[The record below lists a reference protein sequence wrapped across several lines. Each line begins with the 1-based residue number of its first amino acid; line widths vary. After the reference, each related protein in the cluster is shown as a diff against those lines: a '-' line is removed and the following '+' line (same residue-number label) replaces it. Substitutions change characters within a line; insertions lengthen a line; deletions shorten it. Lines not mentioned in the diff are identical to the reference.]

1 MRLVLIQ
8 NGLTV
13 NLILYRRRAKPAASN
28 SSRRRYNIWFDF
40 LRSYALELLC
50 LCSLKQRDDLFNC
63 RNLRVDVYGTAR
75 MSREL
80 IVVVLRKNL
89 ATELTTEIILGNE
102 DPVVATERRIVHIPD
117 NKDVV
122 AVTAVSDSCCDTVRW
137 YFFDFYYPSPSSIK
151 GCDFESKIHKVFP
164 PEKIW

>member
-1 MRLVLIQ
+1 
-8 NGLTV
+8 
-13 NLILYRRRAKPAASN
+13 
-28 SSRRRYNIWFDF
+28 
-40 LRSYALELLC
+40 
-50 LCSLKQRDDLFNC
+50 
-63 RNLRVDVYGTAR
+63 

-122 AVTAVSDSCCDTVRW
+122 AVTAVSDSCCDTVR
-137 YFFDFYYPSPSSIK
+137 
-151 GCDFESKIHKVFP
+151 
-164 PEKIW
+164 